1 MQMAN
6 MKINAAYGGIQRNAA
21 ATEDDI
27 YDQVDVNPE
36 TIKSSFSCS
45 PAEVEIKKKDT
56 EAKKEKKNYCF
67 ILLNTIIAVTALLL
81 VLIFLTFFLV
91 HYSTYQQFLQSNGI
105 ESMQLQLNSSN
116 KQLQLQ
122 ASELKEAQHFV
133 HSLQLQLNS
142 SNEQLQLQASGLKDA
157 QFFIQSLQQQLNNT
171 VKLQESLQTD
181 FQFFLGEPR
190 NCLNELVNQ
199 SCIDTSNLIHSCS
212 DLLQCCP
219 SEYYHIKTNNSS
231 VQVFCDIDLRNCSC
245 NNGKWGMRVA
255 NLDMTDPTQNCPDEF
270 RQVIMNRTTEPPLR
284 MCGRSGPAGCVST
297 IFPSHG
303 IEYSRVCGRVIGYQ
317 YSTPDAFLAY
327 INGINITI
335 DSVYVDGVSL
345 THGQSP
351 RQHIWTFVS
360 AVDESQA
367 HGTHNSCPCI
377 DPGRSFVFEI
387 PPFIGRDYFCDSGNG
402 GRVSGGTFFDDP
414 LWDGQGC
421 GGTSTCCEFNNPPW
435 FCKQLPQS
443 TTDDIELRL
452 CHDELS
458 QNEDILIDTVELYVI

>member
-1 MQMAN
+1 MTDMETNVDLGCVHSNVDSAEL
-6 MKINAAYGGIQRNAA
+6 I
-21 ATEDDI
+21 TE
-27 YDQVDVNPE
+27 P
-36 TIKSSFSCS
+36 TKSCS
-45 PAEVEIKKKDT
+45 WSPEEVEKSNRASRKD
-56 EAKKEKKNYCF
+56 YCF
-67 ILLNTIIAVTALLL
+67 NVFITIIAVTALLL
-81 VLIFLTFFLV
+81 VLIFLSFFLV
-91 HYSTYQQFLQSNGI
+91 HYAAYQQLLQSNGI
-105 ESMQLQLNSSN
+105 EPMQLLLNSSN
-116 KQLQLQ
+116 KQLQVQ
-122 ASELKEAQHFV
+122 ASELKEAQHFI

-142 SNEQLQLQASGLKDA
+142 SHEQLQLQASGLKDA
-157 QFFIQSLQQQLNNT
+157 LLFIQSLQLQLNKT

-181 FQFFLGEPR
+181 FQNFLENQG

-199 SCIDTSNLIHSCS
+199 SESCNEPNTNRTLNSIHSCS
-212 DLLQCCP
+212 DLPQSCP
-219 SEYYHIKTNNSS
+219 SGYYHIKMNNSS
-231 VQVFCDIDLRNCSC
+231 VQVFCDINSRKCGCS
-245 NNGKWGMRVA
+245 NGKWGMRVA

-270 RQVIMNRTTEPPLR
+270 RQVIMNRTTGPPLR

-297 IFPSHG
+297 IFPTHG

-367 HGTHNSCPCI
+367 HGTHNSCPCV
-377 DPGRSFVFEI
+377 DPGRPFVFEI
-387 PPFIGRDYFCDSGNG
+387 PPFIGQDYFCDSGNG
-402 GRVSGGTFFDDP
+402 GRVSYDTFFNDP

-421 GGTSTCCEFNNPPW
+421 RRTSACCEFNNPPW
-435 FCKQLPQS
+435 FCKQLPQP